1 MIMTFEEL
9 NAHLSKLKDDRQ
21 KMNDQLM
28 ANLNAFNGAIQE
40 CQYWIDHITAAGAE
54 VPPTE

>member
-1 MIMTFEEL
+1 MTFEEL